1 MTRSPQPGKWQY
13 KKPEPTPG
21 KVCKDCHENWRLDRA
36 SDEIAMPARM
46 RRPAPH
52 PGPRCATHHR
62 ERQRAQRMSR
72 AVRHVETTYG
82 LTAEEYDE
90 LYRFQGGRCAI
101 CRRATGAS
109 KRLAV
114 DHDHVL
120 ARQHGHPEGKAC
132 RLCSRGLLCSLCNDT
147 IAHFRDD
154 PAVAK
159 RAAAYLVCWPM
170 TWLLRKLAPSWPPFS
185 VENV

>member
-1 MTRSPQPGKWQY
+1 
-13 KKPEPTPG
+13 
-21 KVCKDCHENWRLDRA
+21 
-36 SDEIAMPARM
+36 
-46 RRPAPH
+46 
-52 PGPRCATHHR
+52 
-62 ERQRAQRMSR
+62 MSR

-132 RLCSRGLLCSLCNDT
+132 RSCSRGLVCGLDNDV

-154 PAVAK
+154 PA
-159 RAAAYLVCWPM
+159 AAARLLAYLTSSP
-170 TWLLRKLAPSWPPFS
+170 LRRLDGGEASWPPGP
-185 VENV
+185 

>member
-1 MTRSPQPGKWQY
+1 MTRSPQPGKWRY
-13 KKPEPTPG
+13 KKPAPTPD
-21 KVCKDCHENWRLDRA
+21 KVCKDCLVEHQVKFPAA
-36 SDEIAMPARM
+36 STIPSTR

-52 PGPRCATHHR
+52 PGPRCSTHHR
-62 ERQRAQRMSR
+62 EKQRAQRMSR

-120 ARQHGHPEGKAC
+120 ARQHGHPEGKGC
-132 RLCSRGLLCSLCNDT
+132 GSCCRGLLCSLCNDT
-147 IAHFRDD
+147 LAHLRDD
-154 PAVAK
+154 PAAFE
-159 RAAAYLVCWPM
+159 RAADYLRNWPTKKM
-170 TWLLRKLAPSWPPFS
+170 GLTD
-185 VENV
+185 